1 MSAPNSECPGCRR
14 LQAEVA
20 TLRAEVAEL
29 QTLVAELT
37 ARLQQHSQNSSRP
50 PSSDPPAALK
60 RPPKSPPSG
69 RKRGGQPGH
78 PGVTREL
85 LPTDQ
90 VQEVRAYTPA
100 ACAHGQAALP
110 QGPSGAPPRRHQVWE
125 LPPLTPCVTEYQLHA
140 ADCPHCGVRTWA
152 TLPPE
157 VPARMVGPRLQ
168 AFCALLT
175 GRFRLGRR
183 PALELLADA
192 FGVSLSLGTLAA
204 LEADTAV
211 SLRAPV
217 AEVAAAVA
225 QADCLHVDE
234 TGWKTAGRRVWLW
247 VAATPSLALFRLQDR
262 RNRAA
267 FEELLPGAAPGIVTS
282 DRFSAYHRLPLARRQ
297 LCWAHLARD
306 FQALAESTG
315 PARTIGHWAQ
325 DQIRR
330 LFSHWHAF
338 RQGVLDRPGLGAR
351 MGRVQRAFR
360 ALLAWGG
367 TLAGKAGALCRD
379 LQDKWAALWTFLWHD
394 GVEPTNNHAERLL
407 RPAVLWRKTSF
418 GHQSE
423 TGKQY
428 VERMLTVVSTL
439 RLQGL
444 NVLAYLE
451 AACRAR
457 LTNTPSPS
465 LAPRA

>member
-1 MSAPNSECPGCRR
+1 MSAPHPDCPGCQK

-29 QTLVAELT
+29 TTLVAELT

-50 PSSDPPAALK
+50 PSSDPPSAPQ
-60 RPPKSPPSG
+60 RPPKPAPSG
-69 RKRGGQPGH
+69 RQRGGQPGH

-100 ACAHGQAALP
+100 ACSHCQAALP
-110 QGPSGAPPRRHQVWE
+110 QGLAGAPPRRHQVWE

-140 ADCPHCGVRTWA
+140 GDCAHCGTRTWA

-157 VPARMVGPRLQ
+157 APTRRVGPRLQ
-168 AFCALLT
+168 ALCALLT

-183 PALELLADA
+183 PALELLTDV
-192 FGVSLSLGTLAA
+192 FGVSLSLGTLVA

-211 SLRAPV
+211 ALQAPV
-217 AEVAAAVA
+217 AEVAAALA
-225 QADCLHVDE
+225 QVDCLHADE
-234 TGWKTAGRRVWLW
+234 TGWKTAGKRAWLW
-247 VAATPSLALFRLQDR
+247 VGATPSLALFRLHDR

-267 FEELLPGAAPGIVTS
+267 FEELLPRTATSIVTS
-282 DRFSAYHRLPLARRQ
+282 DRFSAYTRLPLARRQ

-315 PARTIGHWAQ
+315 AARTIGHWAQ

-330 LFSHWHAF
+330 LFSHWHTF
-338 RQGVLDRPGLGAR
+338 RQGVLDRAGLVVR
-351 MGRVQRAFR
+351 MERVQRAFR
-360 ALLAWGG
+360 ALLAGG
-367 TLAGKAGALCRD
+367 VTLAGKAGALCRD
-379 LQDKWAALWTFLWHD
+379 LRDKWEALWTFLLHA

-418 GHQSE
+418 GHQSDR
-423 TGKQY
+423 GKQY

-439 RLQGL
+439 RLQGR

-457 LTNTPSPS
+457 LTGTSVPS
-465 LAPRA
+465 LVPLA